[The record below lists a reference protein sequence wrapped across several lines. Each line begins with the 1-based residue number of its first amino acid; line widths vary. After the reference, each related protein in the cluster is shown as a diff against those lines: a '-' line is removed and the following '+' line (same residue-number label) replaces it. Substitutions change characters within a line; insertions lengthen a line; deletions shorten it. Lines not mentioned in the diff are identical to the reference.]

1 MRILFVVQRYGVSI
15 AGGAEQHCRRLA
27 ETLVDRGHEV
37 HVATTCAVDYVTW
50 ANSFPDGTERINGV
64 VVHRFPVSQ
73 PRNKELFDS
82 ISRTID
88 FVDGHNTVEQERIWL
103 DAQGPLVTGLRDWL
117 ATEGRRFDIAV
128 VFTYLYSTAEIAL
141 EELDGHIPVL
151 LRATAHRE
159 PPMNLGLIRRRLAS
173 VRHFLCATPEEE
185 SLLRE
190 YGSPTARYD
199 VVGIGVDEV
208 VVRSASLSDTM
219 RRLQIPLHRYA
230 LVLGRVDGSKGVL
243 EGIDHFREFKR
254 STETSLRLVV
264 VGANVENLRSD
275 SDVSLTGYVDPDDAG
290 ALIAGAEVLI
300 QPSYFESFS
309 LAICEAW
316 LAQVPSLANAHCD
329 VLAGQSQRSGGG
341 LLYTD
346 VQSFVAQLQSLDRD
360 AKLRRSLGIKGRQF
374 VLDQYRPDVVAD
386 QFERV
391 LVDAITKR

>member
-27 ETLVDRGHEV
+27 EALTSRGHEV

-50 ANSFPDGTERINGV
+50 ANSFPAGTERINGV

-73 PRNKELFDS
+73 PRDKAMFDS
-82 ISRTID
+82 LSRTID
-88 FVDGHNTVEQERIWL
+88 FVDGRNSVEQERNWL
-103 DAQGPLVTGLRDWL
+103 DAQGPRVSGLREWL
-117 ATEGRRFDIAV
+117 TSDGRGFDIAV
-128 VFTYLYSTAEIAL
+128 VFTYLYATAEIAL
-141 EELDGHIPVL
+141 DELNGHIPVL

-159 PPMNLGLIRRRLAS
+159 PPMNLGLIRERLAS
-173 VRHFLCATPEEE
+173 VHHFLCATQEEAD
-185 SLLRE
+185 LLRG
-190 YGSPTARYD
+190 YGSSSARFD

-208 VVRSASLSDTM
+208 IVRSASLSDTL
-219 RRLQIPLHRYA
+219 RRLKIPLHRYA
-230 LVLGRVDGSKGVL
+230 LILGRVDGSKGVL
-243 EGIDHFREFKR
+243 EGIDRFREFKR

-275 SDVSLTGYVDPDDAG
+275 PDVSLTGYVDPDDAA

-346 VQSFVAQLQSLDRD
+346 AQSFVAELRRIDRD
-360 AKLRRSLGIKGRQF
+360 VKLRRDFGLKGRQF
-374 VLDQYRPDVVAD
+374 VLDNYRPDFVAE

-391 LVDAITKR
+391 LVEATTKH